1 MKTEQATYLDFLGAP
16 STRMAIPVFQRMYTW
31 SPWQCEEL
39 WDDIIKA
46 GQNDETHFIGSIIY
60 TREQADA
67 AACGAAELR
76 SIVDGQQRT
85 TTVMLLFIALRDW
98 LREHGETCGLNAQ
111 MVEERYLYN
120 VAADGSRS
128 MKFTAA
134 PADHATLAYILE
146 GGEKPERYRF
156 SNRIERNYRFFADQM
171 AAEGFDLKVMLH
183 GLRQLFAIIVELDGD
198 DNPQLIFEG
207 INSKGMALNTGDLLR
222 NKLFY
227 GNDQAEQERLLTT
240 YWEPIEALFADDEDE
255 TNFNACLRMWLVG
268 KDASLEKYTPYELY
282 SGFRKYLNE
291 SYAGSTEDLM
301 SELLEHCE
309 SFRRLINTPMTKKH
323 LDWASGE
330 TGFGK
335 GYGVTVGIATQSMY
349 QKATSTPT
357 KMFP

>member
-1 MKTEQATYLDFLGAP
+1 MKTEQATYLDFLGAAN
-16 STRMAIPVFQRMYTW
+16 TKMAIPVFQRMYTG

-39 WDDIIKA
+39 WEDIINA
-46 GQNDETHFIGSIIY
+46 GKSGETHFIGSIIY
-60 TREQADA
+60 TSEALDGTN
-67 AACGAAELR
+67 GANELR

-85 TTVMLLFIALRDW
+85 TTVTLLFIALRDW
-98 LREHGETCGLNAQ
+98 LREHGETCGLTAQ
-111 MVEERYLYN
+111 AIEERYLYN
-120 VAADGSRS
+120 ATPDGGRA

-134 PADHATLAYILE
+134 PADHETLVYILE

-156 SNRIERNYRFFADQM
+156 SNRMDRNYRFFAEQM
-171 AAEGFDLKVMLH
+171 AAEDFELEVMLA
-183 GLRQLFAIIVELDGD
+183 GLRQLFAIIVELGGD

-227 GNDQAEQERLLTT
+227 GNDQSEQERLLVT
-240 YWEPIEALFADDEDE
+240 YWEPIEALFEEDEDE
-255 TNFNACLRMWLVG
+255 SLFNACLRMWLVG

-291 SYAGSTEDLM
+291 SYEGSTEDLM
-301 SELLEHCE
+301 RELLEHCE
-309 SFRRLINTPMTKKH
+309 NFRRLIKSPMTKKH
-323 LDWASGE
+323 IDWATGE

-335 GYGVTVGIATQSMY
+335 GYGVTVGIATRSMY
-349 QKATSTPT
+349 HAATGMPT